1 MNLLLTLD
9 ENYLPPCK
17 VMLCSF
23 FASNPNETDVT
34 V

>member
-17 VMLCSF
+17 VMLCFLSLP
-23 FASNPNETDVT
+23 ATRMRRT
-34 V
+34 